1 MTPSE
6 NPNPKLAER
15 IAARKPFG
23 HQPIRVALVEDQ
35 TEARENWTRLINSF
49 PDFDCVCSCCSA
61 EEALIAIP
69 AKHPD
74 VVLMDIFLP
83 RMSGIECLARLKA
96 KLPEVQIVILTA
108 MNNQELLFTALKAG
122 ADGYLLKRTKP
133 SDLRRALLDVLG
145 GGVPMTSQIA
155 RRLIAS
161 FREDRQIKDESL
173 NLSPREEQ
181 ILQLVSK
188 GRSNKL
194 IAIKLDMS
202 YETVCTHMK
211 RVFKKL
217 HVSSRTE
224 AAMRYIN
231 TKMSEQRPDETDD

>member
-1 MTPSE
+1 
-6 NPNPKLAER
+6 
-15 IAARKPFG
+15 
-23 HQPIRVALVEDQ
+23 VEDQ
-35 TEARENWTRLINSF
+35 LEARENWTRLINSF
-49 PDFDCVCSCCSA
+49 PDFDCVCSCISA
-61 EEALIAIP
+61 EEALNVIP
-69 AKHPD
+69 AVHPD

-83 RMSGIECLARLKA
+83 RMSGIECLARLKT
-96 KLPEVQIVILTA
+96 KLPELQIVILTA
-108 MNNQELLFTALKAG
+108 MDNQELLFMALKAG

-133 SDLRRALLDVLG
+133 SDLRRSLLDVLN

-161 FREDRQIKDESL
+161 FRENPQIKDKSM

-188 GRSNKL
+188 GNSNKF
-194 IAIKLDMS
+194 IAANLEMS
-202 YETVCTHMK
+202 YETVCTHLK

-217 HVSSRTE
+217 HVNSRTE

-231 TKMSEQRPDETDD
+231 TKMSEQRLDQNDD